1 MGEEVSTFLWGYG
14 FEKPRDGGLDLI
26 ETPGVLVS
34 REGVELGERLL
45 DRVQVG
51 TVRRQI
57 EQLGTRRPDRSPY
70 GRVLMAAEIV
80 HHHDIAWPQSW
91 NQELHHPG
99 EETLGVDGAI
109 QDARRGNPITSQPGH
124 EGECL
129 ALAVRNLGDQALAS
143 GAAAMQAG
151 LRDGRHEPLSRP
163 STRHGRPRPPLP
175 LSLSRR
181 APAIVRRT
189 AYPAVGLSRSAAVGG
204 GHAAERTRRCALI
217 QPYSL
222 AVDQVSRRSVERLD
236 S

>member
-26 ETPGVLVS
+26 ETPGVCLS
-34 REGVELGERLL
+34 QECLELGERLL

-57 EQLGTRRPDRSPY
+57 EQLGPGRADRSPY

-109 QDARRGNPITSQPGH
+109 QDARRGDAITSQRGH
-124 EGECL
+124 EGERL
-129 ALAVRNLGDQALAS
+129 ALAVGHFGDQALAS
-143 GAAAMQAG
+143 GAATVQAG
-151 LRDGRHEPLSRP
+151 HVRLRPGLINEDQSCGGDLTLSLF
-163 STRHGRPRPPLP
+163 PLP
-175 LSLSRR
+175 PPPRDVG
-181 APAIVRRT
+181 AILFT
-189 AYPAVGLSRSAAVGG
+189 GAQAFF
-204 GHAAERTRRCALI
+204 
-217 QPYSL
+217 
-222 AVDQVSRRSVERLD
+222 
-236 S
+236 